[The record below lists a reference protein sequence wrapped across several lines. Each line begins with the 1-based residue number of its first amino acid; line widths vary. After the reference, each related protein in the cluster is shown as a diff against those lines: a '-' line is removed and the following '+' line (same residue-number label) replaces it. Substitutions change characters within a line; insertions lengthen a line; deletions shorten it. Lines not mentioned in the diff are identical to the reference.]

1 MRLAS
6 SIVVRKAPEEV
17 WTFLEDIT
25 NLPKWDRGVASVR
38 WTSLVSRG
46 IGSEFDTLAYP
57 RRPDRPEWGRM
68 SYRVTEWDAA
78 ARFAVVQLISTTGNA
93 RFFRT
98 LAWLTRVEP
107 APEGSRVDCSVYFR
121 LSRSLRVPGAG
132 AVRKQT
138 RPADRSRVTQ
148 TGLGEFV
155 RENCLLLP
163 GSAAAVFLVLLAFFQ
178 DLVEFDLLVRV

>member
-107 APEGSRVDCSVYFR
+107 APEGSRVDCSVDFR
-121 LSRSLRVPGAG
+121 LRGRYAFLAPVLFASRRALLTDLESL
-132 AVRKQT
+132 KQ
-138 RPADRSRVTQ
+138 A
-148 TGLGEFV
+148 L
-155 RENCLLLP
+155 EN
-163 GSAAAVFLVLLAFFQ
+163 S
-178 DLVEFDLLVRV
+178 